1 MWKSLPGSTRELE
14 LILVREMEFVRGRS
28 SEPPDCFCVR
38 VVGPFVKVARVW
50 SGSFRADCI
59 GFFVVL
65 ELSLGMR
72 GSTGR
77 ELGWD
82 VPEGRLVEGR
92 SILLRLV
99 SVTCGIIP
107 IPCVLH

>member
-1 MWKSLPGSTRELE
+1 
-14 LILVREMEFVRGRS
+14 
-28 SEPPDCFCVR
+28 
-38 VVGPFVKVARVW
+38 
-50 SGSFRADCI
+50 
-59 GFFVVL
+59 
-65 ELSLGMR
+65 MR

-82 VPEGRLVEGR
+82 VPEGRGSIRVEGR

-99 SVTCGIIP
+99 SVTCGIML